1 MNALKNLYEEVRAD
15 VIALADPLIE
25 QSQKILQARGDFL
38 PQAAVLTSEGGVT
51 LVGAMT
57 GSRNG
62 VANTEQVLAMLHNG
76 LRQMAREKVLSAIGI
91 VENAAVRRDG
101 QPMRVIHVLVE
112 HERGLTVAMMLP
124 YLRNEDGTYAYG
136 EPFVLPSEPQLK
148 VWPAAT

>member
-1 MNALKNLYEEVRAD
+1 MTSLRDLYDEIRGD

-25 QSQKILQARGDFL
+25 QSQKLLEARADFL
-38 PQAAVLTSEGGVT
+38 PQAAVLTPEGTVT

-57 GSRNG
+57 GSKDG
-62 VANTEQVLAMLHNG
+62 AANAEQVLSMLHGG

-124 YLRNEDGTYAYG
+124 YLRNQDGTYAYG

-148 VWPAAT
+148 VWPAIS